1 MSGTV
6 LGIDSR
12 IAYTVFVAL
21 VAMQRLWEL
30 QISKRHLRTLRA
42 EGAFEVGAGHY
53 PWMVALHTS
62 FLISCVAEV
71 WFMDRPW
78 RPAVAA
84 VSMMVLAA
92 AAGLR
97 WWTLSTL
104 GGRWTTRVM
113 VVPGEELVTGGP
125 FRYLRHPNYLAV
137 IMEIAA
143 IPMVHCAWLTAVVFS
158 AADLLLLRVRT
169 QVEESA
175 LRTATGCDPAVEGST
190 R

>member
-12 IAYTVFVAL
+12 IAYTAFVAL
-21 VAMQRLWEL
+21 IAMQRLWEL
-30 QISKRHLRTLRA
+30 RISKRHLRTMRA

-71 WFMDRPW
+71 WLLDRPW

-97 WWTLSTL
+97 WWTLTTL
-104 GGRWTTRVM
+104 GERWTTRVM
-113 VVPGEELVTGGP
+113 VIPGEELVTDGP
-125 FRYLRHPNYLAV
+125 FRFLRHPNYLAV

-143 IPMVHCAWLTAVVFS
+143 IPMVHCAWLTAGVFS
-158 AADLLLLRVRT
+158 VANLVLLKERIRVEDGALSRAA
-169 QVEESA
+169 A
-175 LRTATGCDPAVEGST
+175 GGAG
-190 R
+190 